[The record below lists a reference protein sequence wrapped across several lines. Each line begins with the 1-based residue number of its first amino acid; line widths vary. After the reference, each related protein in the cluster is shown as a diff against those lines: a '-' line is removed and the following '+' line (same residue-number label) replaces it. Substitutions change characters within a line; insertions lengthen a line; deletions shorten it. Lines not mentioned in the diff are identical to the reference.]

1 VTRILVVEDERD
13 LALALRV
20 NLEVE
25 GYEARLAYT
34 GAEGIRA
41 ARADAPDLVILDLML
56 PDTDGYAVLAAVRA
70 AGSDV
75 PVIMLTARGE
85 EVDKVRGFRAGA
97 DDYVTKPFGVM
108 ELLVRI
114 QAVLRRAGVRAPAA
128 PGPARDAPAE
138 SPVPAPPVPR
148 VVHHLGEVE
157 VDVGARLVRRG
168 ESAVVLTPKA
178 FDCCS
183 PSSPGAGA
191 CVAPRAA
198 ARGLGLRRIDH
209 DAHGGRPRRGAAP
222 QAGDAR
228 RRGAG
233 ATAWKLGLPAPRVG
247 GPPRRAA
254 HGHGDHGGTTPLAR
268 A

>member
-1 VTRILVVEDERD
+1 MTRILVVEDERD

-114 QAVLRRAGVRAPAA
+114 QAVLRRVGVRSRVAPDPAVEPPVEAA
-128 PGPARDAPAE
+128 PRL
-138 SPVPAPPVPR
+138 VHR
-148 VVHHLGEVE
+148 VGDVE
-157 VDVGARLVRRG
+157 VDVDARLVRRG
-168 ESAVVLTPKA
+168 GTAVVLTPKA
-178 FDCCS
+178 FELLL
-183 PSSPGAGA
+183 AL
-191 CVAPRAA
+191 VAR
-198 ARGLGLRRIDH
+198 RGRVVSRHEMLREVWGYDASVTTRTVDAHIAELRRKL
-209 DAHGGRPRRGAAP
+209 ATLGAAELV
-222 QAGDAR
+222 
-228 RRGAG
+228 
-233 ATAWKLGLPAPRVG
+233 ATVWKVG
-247 GPPRRAA
+247 YRLRE
-254 HGHGDHGGTTPLAR
+254 
-268 A
+268 